1 MCYTE
6 LNFARKSA
14 VRGGVF
20 KTMLNGK
27 TVLLG
32 VSGGIAAYKSAS
44 LASLL
49 VKAGAVVDVVMT
61 KAAQQFIG
69 PATFEALTHRR
80 AWDDVFDR
88 ADPSRVH
95 HIDLAQNASLLVIA
109 PATAD
114 VIAKIACGIADD
126 MLTSTV
132 LACTCPRIIVP
143 AMNTHMYENDATQ
156 ANLRT
161 LRERGWFVMEPAAGR
176 LACGD
181 VGRGKMPEPDDIF
194 EVIEHFA
201 CDTHDM
207 EGERVIVT
215 AGPTREALDPVRF
228 LTNHSSGR
236 MGYAIARAAAD
247 RGAQVTL
254 VSGPVSL
261 KRPRFVETVD
271 ITSAADM
278 FEAVTSRFEQSTIV
292 VKAAAVADYRPA
304 TVADNKIK
312 KKDGDLSLPLE
323 RTQDILKTLGERRTN
338 QFICGF
344 SMETENV
351 LENSRAKLV
360 KKNVQMI
367 AANNLKVAGA
377 GFGVDTNVLTLI
389 TPDSCLELPLM
400 SKEEAAH
407 RLLDEIMKRKKA

>member
-109 PATAD
+109 PATAN

-132 LACTCPRIIVP
+132 LACTCPKIIVP

-201 CDTHDM
+201 CDKHDM

-261 KRPRFVETVD
+261 KRPRFVETID

-344 SMETENV
+344 SMETENM

-389 TPDSCLELPLM
+389 TPDSCLELPLR